1 MFFRSRLNEVE
12 LPELGVTLRLTGFL
26 SCLEIY
32 RLSEGAEKSVQI
44 GRLGWQDDQDR
55 EHRFPLED
63 HRTLIV
69 QVDKNPSESVDE
81 GAGYWIWSEGQ
92 EVRTRVF
99 RRVKPRAHSYLPA
112 FHIGLLALFGSAAIG
127 QELWEKS
134 FWLFGWGFVM
144 CAVVWLPWGRFH
156 TVVFGT
162 TSLLGWLV
170 GCFWVPAILPAAGA
184 VMVGLDTPSFHF
196 AGLFLYGMML
206 RLMYLLGEVLEKV
219 PDPNRGAPRPED
231 AWSLLL
237 LHFLDPGRRDG
248 LRCLPLPDSEHALQW
263 LPGFRELTMVS
274 ARGEIPIRGLNRHA
288 SVPVGLGDG
297 THLDIGPL
305 DGRPVPTAFKV
316 ATHDGEALRAVD
328 GAAERLSQAFVSW
341 LMGLAWLGFA
351 WGLWST
357 SHDSL
362 PFWGQRLP
370 LSWLAAVALCT
381 AVIVFLCVGLVVK
394 GIHPRLSQGVG
405 DWVALLA
412 MGPCFGLPWA
422 SWIGVFILE
431 DHESLQLFHR
441 AFGLGM
447 LLLLLIWLG
456 FWARGLVQL
465 VADKETFQITSL
477 EPRWKPVEEDTAPD
491 VPQDSGC

>member
-32 RLSEGAEKSVQI
+32 RLSEGSEKSVQI

-55 EHRFPLED
+55 EHRFPLD
-63 HRTLIV
+63 DDRALIV
-69 QVDKNPSESVDE
+69 QAAENPSKPVDE
-81 GAGYWIWSEGQ
+81 AAGYWVWSEGQ
-92 EVRTRVF
+92 DIRTRVF
-99 RRVKPRAHSYLPA
+99 RRVKPRAHTYLAA

-144 CAVVWLPWGRFH
+144 CAVFWLPWGRFH

-162 TSLLGWLV
+162 TCLLSGLV
-170 GCFWVPAILPAAGA
+170 GCFWVPAILPVAAGA
-184 VMVGLDTPSFHF
+184 LVVGLDTSSIHF

-206 RLMYLLGEVLEKV
+206 RLMYLLGKVLEQV

-237 LHFLDPGRRDG
+237 LPFLDPGRRDER
-248 LRCLPLPDSEHALQW
+248 RCLPLPDSEHALQW
-263 LPGFRELTMVS
+263 LPGFRELTVVS
-274 ARGEIPIRGLNRHA
+274 ARGAIPIRGLNRYA

-305 DGRPVPTAFKV
+305 AGRPVPTAFEV

-351 WGLWST
+351 WGLWS
-357 SHDSL
+357 SSYDSL
-362 PFWGQRLP
+362 PFWGLRLP

-381 AVIVFLCVGLVVK
+381 AVIVFLCVGLVVN
-394 GIHPRLSQGVG
+394 GIRPHLFQGIG
-405 DWVALLA
+405 GWVTLLA

-422 SWIGVFILE
+422 SWAGVFILG
-431 DHESLQLFHR
+431 DHESLQMIHW
-441 AFGLGM
+441 AFGLG
-447 LLLLLIWLG
+447 LLLLLVIWLG
-456 FWARGLVQL
+456 FWARSLVLL
-465 VADKETFQITSL
+465 VSEGETCRIPSL
-477 EPRWKPVEEDTAPD
+477 EPHWKPVDEDTAPD
-491 VPQDSGC
+491 VPKGGG